1 MYIKYIMPNV
11 IDVNGDA
18 WVNQKSKVVIVIINE
33 NQSSFYILLT
43 NLIMDLEIR
52 KLVNNIVRY
61 SIYTTQDE
69 NPLTVLTQKYHKKT
83 PC

>member
-1 MYIKYIMPNV
+1 
-11 IDVNGDA
+11 
-18 WVNQKSKVVIVIINE
+18 
-33 NQSSFYILLT
+33 
-43 NLIMDLEIR
+43 MDLEIR

-61 SIYTTQDE
+61 SIYTTHDE